1 VSAARRDDNQELSEW
16 ISGHMLGNSLSVLRI
31 WAQLGVRYMTL
42 THTNHN
48 GESGFWR
55 FVRCR

>member
-1 VSAARRDDNQELSEW
+1 
-16 ISGHMLGNSLSVLRI
+16 MLGNSLSVLRI

-48 GESGFWR
+48 GEWLGSSDLACADGLSLCVFR
-55 FVRCR
+55 G